1 MNISRFQHRL
11 QLRILRLVRHINQR
25 RLILGLALVIGLL
38 SGLAA
43 ILLKNLTHFV
53 EDKSKS
59 WLLGDHDS
67 VLTFFLPL
75 LGIALTVGFVKY
87 LLKEDIG
94 HGVSKILFSIS
105 KRKGHLKPHNTWSSM
120 VASSI
125 TVGLGGSV
133 GLEAPIV
140 LTGASIGSNIGNRL
154 KLNYKTIVL
163 LVGCGAAGAI
173 AGIFKAPIAAMIFA
187 FEVLMLDLT
196 TWSIVP
202 LLLASVTA
210 TTVSYFLLG
219 EQVVFS
225 FTISEPFVLNN
236 LPFYVLLGV
245 LSGLISLYFTRMN
258 TYVESAMGKMKNT
271 LVRTLTSGLLLSL
284 LIFLMPHLF
293 GEGYMTLKTLL
304 TGHSLELFDGTLF
317 ENLVGN
323 QGIYMILFFLL
334 LIIFKVIAM
343 AITTGG
349 GGVGGIFAPA
359 LFVGGM
365 TGATLSRAINLISP
379 EKVSENNFALVG
391 MAGVM
396 AGVMHAPLTAIFLI
410 AEITGGYTLFIP
422 LIITA
427 TLSYVTILGFER
439 QSIYTMRLAQRGELM
454 THNKDKNVLSI
465 LTVEDVLESDFK
477 KVNADGMLADLVKA
491 ISKSKRNIFPVLNE
505 EKELVGIISLD
516 DIRDIVF
523 NTELYQ
529 KVSIRELMH
538 IPPATIDSQDNM
550 EQVLEL
556 FETTGA
562 WNLPVTEKGTY
573 KGFISRSK
581 IFSSYRKLLRE
592 FSDD

>member
-1 MNISRFQHRL
+1 VSTLSAI
-11 QLRILRLVRHINQR
+11 QLKILDAIRGIKLR
-25 RLILGLALVIGLL
+25 RLILGLSLIIGLL

-53 EDKSKS
+53 EYKSKS
-59 WLLGDHDS
+59 WLLGDHS
-67 VLTFFLPL
+67 SELSFLLPL
-75 LGIALTVGFVKY
+75 AGIMITMAFVKY
-87 LLKEDIG
+87 LLKQDIG

-120 VASSI
+120 LASSV

-140 LTGASIGSNIGNRL
+140 LTGSSIGSTIGQIL
-154 KLNYKTIVL
+154 KLNYKTVVL

-202 LLLASVTA
+202 LLISSVTA
-210 TTVSYFLLG
+210 ATVAYFLLG

-225 FTISEPFVLNN
+225 FTISEPFMLSN
-236 LPFYVLLGV
+236 LPFYLLLGV
-245 LSGLISLYFTRMN
+245 LTGLVSLYFTRMN
-258 TYVESAMGKMKNT
+258 ILVESSLAKIKHT
-271 LVRTLTSGLLLSL
+271 LVRTLTGGLLLSL

-293 GEGYMTLKTLL
+293 GEGYMTLRTLL
-304 TGHSLELFDGTLF
+304 TGHSSELFNGTLF
-317 ENLVGN
+317 ESMADNG
-323 QGIYMILFFLL
+323 GMYIILFFLL

-343 AITTGG
+343 ALTTGG

-365 TGATLSRAINLISP
+365 TGATLGKFINLITP
-379 EKVSENNFALVG
+379 GNVSENNFALVG

-422 LIITA
+422 LIIVS

-439 QSIYTMRLAQRGELM
+439 QSLYTKRLAQRGELI
-454 THNKDKNVLSI
+454 THHKDKQVLSQ
-465 LTVEDVLESDFK
+465 LSVKDVLEKDFK
-477 KVNADGMLADLVKA
+477 KVQMEGTLGDLVKA
-491 ISKSKRNIFPVLNE
+491 ISKSKRNIFPVINE
-505 EKELVGIISLD
+505 EQELMGVISLD
-516 DIRDIVF
+516 DVRDIIF
-523 NTELYQ
+523 NTELYD
-529 KVSIRELMH
+529 KVSISELMQTPSA
-538 IPPATIDSQDNM
+538 IIDRGEKM
-550 EQVLEL
+550 ENVLET
-556 FETTGA
+556 FETTEA
-562 WNLPVTEKGTY
+562 WNLPVTHNGQY

-581 IFSSYRKLLRE
+581 IFSSYRKLLKE